1 MSEMQADRNSL
12 MSYVTTSERQLLLT
26 AEITAVKTRPAFAQ
40 VLNRVSD
47 AFGFKYITLMD
58 APSADNVMLKP
69 LLIETSLPASYVNQF
84 DRGRFM
90 QLPAFSKAMSDSVV
104 PSLWNL
110 SDAACVFPA
119 ELRTLKHAFDMQIG
133 IAIPGRATDGHRL
146 LFRLAGKRAL
156 PGQTEVNEL
165 TMVMLHVLDAYN
177 QLKSSSPAAHPTL
190 SVREREV
197 LRWTAQG
204 KTSIEIGQILSLSD
218 HTVNAYMTSAM
229 KKLDCVNRT
238 QLVAK
243 AIRQKL
249 IN

>member
-1 MSEMQADRNSL
+1 
-12 MSYVTTSERQLLLT
+12 MSYVTTSERQSLLT
-26 AEITAVKTRPAFAQ
+26 AEIAAVKTRAAFAK

-47 AFGFKYITLMD
+47 AFGFRYVTLMD
-58 APSADNVMLKP
+58 APSPDSVMLKP
-69 LLIETSLPASYVNQF
+69 LLIETSLPPSYVNQF
-84 DRGRFM
+84 DRARFM
-90 QLPAFSKAMSDSVV
+90 QLPVFSKEMPESVV
-104 PSLWNL
+104 PRLWNL
-110 SDAACVFPA
+110 SDAACVLPP
-119 ELRTLKHAFDMQIG
+119 ELRNLKHAFDMEIG
-133 IAIPGRATDGHRL
+133 IAIPARATDGNRL

-156 PGQTEVNEL
+156 PGQMEVNEL
-165 TMVMLHVLDAYN
+165 TMVMLHVLDAHN
-177 QLKSSSPAAHPTL
+177 RLRSSNAIGHPTL

-243 AIRQKL
+243 AIRLKL